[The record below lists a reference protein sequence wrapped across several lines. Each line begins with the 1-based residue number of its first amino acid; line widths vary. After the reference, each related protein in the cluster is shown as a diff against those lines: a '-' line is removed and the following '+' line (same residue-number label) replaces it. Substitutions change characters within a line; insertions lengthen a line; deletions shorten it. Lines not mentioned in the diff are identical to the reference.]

1 MRRILYTAVA
11 LGMGVIL
18 AGCTGGSLIAQ
29 RDRELAEKGRQISQ
43 LEQEIAKLQNDADAE
58 QHRVDQLGA
67 DLRSALGDLED
78 KEKLWLRQEEGMA
91 TVTMPN
97 TATFASGSTQLT
109 TEGREIIDKVWGV
122 LAKYPERKVMIEGHT
137 DNVPIA
143 GGFTDQFSSN
153 WELSAARALAV
164 LHYVREK
171 HNSDPERLAAVGCG
185 EHRPVANNSSEDGRA
200 MNRRVVIVISGNV

>member
-1 MRRILYTAVA
+1 MRRILYTAIA

-29 RDRELAEKGRQISQ
+29 RDQELAERDRHISQ
-43 LEQEIAKLQNDADAE
+43 LEQELAELQSDADAE
-58 QHRVDQLGA
+58 QQRLDQLDT
-67 DLRSALGDLED
+67 DLKRALGDLEE
-78 KEKLWLRQEEGMA
+78 KEKLWLRQKEGMA

-109 TEGREIIDKVWGV
+109 AEGREIIDKVWEV

-137 DNVPIA
+137 DDVPIA
-143 GGFTDQFSSN
+143 DGFKDRFSSN
-153 WELSAARALAV
+153 WELSTARALAV

-185 EHRPVANNSSEDGRA
+185 EHRPVADNANEDGRA
-200 MNRRVVIVISGNV
+200 MNRRVVIVISGNA